1 MAFGFKSKNIAI
13 AEENKT
19 ENALEKRSK
28 TDKTDWTSLY
38 SVQRPNLAK
47 KRKLADKKPPELWD
61 LDLLAVTLHSEYMLL
76 EVFCAEKTSVIM
88 KLLKIKVGSA
98 VS

>member
-28 TDKTDWTSLY
+28 TDKNRL
-38 SVQRPNLAK
+38 N
-47 KRKLADKKPPELWD
+47 
-61 LDLLAVTLHSEYMLL
+61 
-76 EVFCAEKTSVIM
+76 FFI
-88 KLLKIKVGSA
+88 
-98 VS
+98 